1 MADRQELRQS
11 LCREGDQGH
20 LRLGVLIFIHPQGTA
35 QLSTSGRLKRNGV
48 LDNVIGN
55 TVGPNWQ
62 RV

>member
-11 LCREGDQGH
+11 LYGEGDQRH

-35 QLSTSGRLKRNGV
+35 QPSTSGRLKRNGV

>member
-11 LCREGDQGH
+11 LCREEDQGH
-20 LRLGVLIFIHPQGTA
+20 LRLGVPIIIHPQGTA

-48 LDNVIGN
+48 LDNVFGN